1 MVRKNRTQINP
12 PDEIAELIKGFTVK
26 AVWHGYVADVF
37 FCSDPKGLNSY
48 YLKRHK
54 LKTSH
59 DSVKECEVINWLQDK
74 LIVPKVK
81 CFTEDGKY
89 YYLLLTALPGI
100 PAHTLIRKI
109 QPENMIKILVKAMR
123 ELHAIPLHDCPFDES
138 TLHKLS
144 RVRRNIDHGYLRKDI
159 YNKHSKRSAESD
171 LKYLQDHLPAREELV
186 FTHGDFCLPNF
197 LVTNQEVTGYIDLG
211 EAGPCDLY
219 MDLCTLAITM
229 CFNYKRPDNFF
240 YYCRLIFEE
249 YGITKPDWAK
259 LHYYQLLNEIL

>member
-12 PDEIAELIKGFTVK
+12 PDEIVDLIKGFKVK

-37 FCSDPKGLNSY
+37 YCEDPKGVNSY

-54 LKTSH
+54 RKSSH

-109 QPENMIKILVKAMR
+109 PAENMIKILVTAMKQ
-123 ELHAIPLHDCPFDES
+123 LHEIPLPDCPFNES
-138 TLHKLS
+138 ISVKLS
-144 RVRRNIDHGYLRKDI
+144 RIRRNIDCGFLRKDI
-159 YNKHSKRSAESD
+159 YNWHSKRNAEDD
-171 LKYLQDHLPAREELV
+171 LKYLQDNIPSREELV

-197 LVTNQEVTGYIDLG
+197 LVTNSQVTGYIDMG

-219 MDLCTLAITM
+219 MDICTLAITM
-229 CFNYKRPDNFF
+229 CYNYRHFDRFF

-249 YGITKPDWAK
+249 YGIAEPNWAK
-259 LHYYQLLNEIL
+259 LHYYHLLNEIL